1 MVQIRLED
9 RCYPVSKRK
18 LIEQSDYF
26 RALYRSG
33 MREALSQEAG
43 GPEVQQLRGLSAP
56 GLRLVLDFINTG
68 GAREGWLLGP
78 RGEKGGGAA
87 EDEEMDEVERCHLS
101 FHSAPL
107 PSLPPPPP
115 LTGTLT
121 NSFFT
126 GLPTFPQTSL
136 S

>member
-56 GLRLVLDFINTG
+56 GLRLVLDFINAG

-87 EDEEMDEVERCHLS
+87 EEEEMDEVSLLS
-101 FHSAPL
+101 I
-107 PSLPPPPP
+107 
-115 LTGTLT
+115 
-121 NSFFT
+121 
-126 GLPTFPQTSL
+126 
-136 S
+136 